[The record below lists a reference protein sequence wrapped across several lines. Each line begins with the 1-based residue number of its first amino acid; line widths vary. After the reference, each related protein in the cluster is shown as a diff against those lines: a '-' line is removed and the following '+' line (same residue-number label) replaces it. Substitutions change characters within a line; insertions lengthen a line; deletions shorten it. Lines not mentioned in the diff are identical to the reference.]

1 MHRLGTSQYA
11 IYTLG
16 MSIISYLTI
25 ELGISEIVT
34 RISLKYIIEGNRQ
47 QVNRLMS
54 IAIRIY
60 LMIDILILILAI
72 VMYFFIDSFL
82 QI

>member
-1 MHRLGTSQYA
+1 MECNRTKLSSVLSYIMIIVNITSGLFFTPWLMHRLGTSQYA

-47 QVNRLMS
+47 QVNS
-54 IAIRIY
+54 
-60 LMIDILILILAI
+60 
-72 VMYFFIDSFL
+72 
-82 QI
+82 